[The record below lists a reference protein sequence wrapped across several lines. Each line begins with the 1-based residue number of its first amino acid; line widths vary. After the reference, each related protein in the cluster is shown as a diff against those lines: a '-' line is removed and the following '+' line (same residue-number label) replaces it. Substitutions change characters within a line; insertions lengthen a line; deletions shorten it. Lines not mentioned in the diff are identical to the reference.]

1 MKANDMKDELQKMID
16 AADDRLDKNVVP
28 PSNAVPELMME
39 PRFTMD
45 FRKLHKKCDG
55 EAKKMI
61 KNATGFMLS
70 DDTVKNNPYMK
81 NKMQVDVVS
90 LSSMLYQLKVNE
102 MMQETLMEEVRA
114 GATHNRNF
122 EVFGQLS
129 KTIGELNKQLLQTV
143 EAIKSTYKDIRF
155 DVKEKENELR
165 AIGPGQN
172 GMIRNDRGLVALG
185 TKELIRETKKLKS
198 PNMGAIQDVEEI
210 PVEIILLPLDPSI
223 LAETI
228 PTFIEM
234 PLTTL

>member
-1 MKANDMKDELQKMID
+1 MNAKDEKDDLQKMID

-28 PSNAVPELMME
+28 PGNAIPELMMA

-45 FRKLHKKCDG
+45 FKKLHKKCDS

-61 KNATGFMLS
+61 KNATGFMLN
-70 DDTVKNNPYMK
+70 DEVIKNNPYLK

-90 LSSMLYQLKVNE
+90 LSGMLYQLKVNE
-102 MMQETLMEEVRA
+102 MMQETLMEEVRS

-129 KTIGELNKQLLQTV
+129 KTIGDLNKQLLQTV

-155 DVKEKENELR
+155 DVKERENELR

-172 GMIRNDRGLVALG
+172 GMVRNDKGLVALG
-185 TKELIRETKKLKS
+185 TKELIRETKKLKG
-198 PNMGAIQDVEEI
+198 PNVIIQDIQEI
-210 PVEIILLPLDPSI
+210 PETVNANILVRDIIEISPVDPSTK
-223 LAETI
+223 L
-228 PTFIEM
+228 
-234 PLTTL
+234 